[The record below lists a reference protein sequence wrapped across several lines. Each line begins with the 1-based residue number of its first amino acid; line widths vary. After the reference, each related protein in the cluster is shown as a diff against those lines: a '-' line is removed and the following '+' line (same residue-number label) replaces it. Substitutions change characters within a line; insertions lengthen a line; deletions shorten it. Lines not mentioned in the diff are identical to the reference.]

1 MTAILPRRLRIAS
14 MLPAAKLFVS
24 LGALAAALGVALGA
38 FGAHALKARL
48 AADMLAVW
56 QTAVQYHLW
65 HALGL
70 VAIGLLAQ
78 HLPGSGA
85 LRLAGWLLLAG
96 IALFSGSLYV
106 LALSSVRWLGAV
118 TPFGGACFIAGWLA
132 VAYAVLRD

>member
-1 MTAILPRRLRIAS
+1 

-48 AADMLAVW
+48 SADMLAVW

-70 VAIGLLAQ
+70 VGIGILAQ
-78 HLPGSGA
+78 HLPGSGP
-85 LRLAGWLLLAG
+85 LRLAGWLMLAG
-96 IALFSGSLYV
+96 IVLFSGSLYV
-106 LALSSVRWLGAV
+106 LAASGVRWLGAV
-118 TPFGGACFIAGWLA
+118 TPFGGGCLIAGWLA
-132 VAYAVLRD
+132 VVYAVLRD

>member
-1 MTAILPRRLRIAS
+1 MAA

-48 AADMLAVW
+48 SADMLAVW

-78 HLPGSGA
+78 HLPASVPV
-85 LRLAGWLLLAG
+85 RVAGWLMVAG
-96 IALFSGSLYV
+96 IVLFSGSLYA
-106 LALSSVRWLGAV
+106 LALSGTRWLGAI
-118 TPFGGACFIAGWLA
+118 TPLGGACLIVAWLV
-132 VAYAVLRD
+132 VAFALLIV